1 MGTVNNMA
9 EERVSKASLDET
21 IEHIQRVLEELR
33 PAILQDGGDIHF
45 VRFENGT
52 VFVRLQGACVSCPIS
67 FITLKMGLET
77 QLKEKILGV
86 ENVESIDSDDG
97 V

>member
-1 MGTVNNMA
+1 MD
-9 EERVSKASLDET
+9 ASLSEK
-21 IEHIQRVLEELR
+21 IEHIKRVLEELR

-52 VFVRLQGACVSCPIS
+52 VFVQLHGACVSCPIS

-77 QLKEKILGV
+77 QLKEKVPGV
-86 ENVESIDSDDG
+86 KSVVSVDDEQSIHINVF
-97 V
+97 

>member
-1 MGTVNNMA
+1 MA
-9 EERVSKASLDET
+9 EEVTSEVLLSEK
-21 IEHIQRVLEELR
+21 IEHIQRVLAELR

-52 VFVRLQGACVSCPIS
+52 VFVKLHGACVSCPIS

-77 QLKEKILGV
+77 QLKEKVPGV
-86 ENVESIDSDDG
+86 TSVEAIDPDDLA
-97 V
+97 

>member
-1 MGTVNNMA
+1 MPK
-9 EERVSKASLDET
+9 KAIDTALSEK
-21 IEHIQRVLEELR
+21 IEHIKDVLAQLR

-52 VFVRLQGACVSCPIS
+52 VFVQLHGACVSCPIS

-77 QLKEKILGV
+77 QLKERVPGV
-86 ENVESIDSDDG
+86 ESVVSIDDE
-97 V
+97 

>member
-1 MGTVNNMA
+1 MGKVNNMA
-9 EERVSKASLDET
+9 DEAINVPLNEK
-21 IEHIQRVLEELR
+21 IEHIKAVLEELR

-52 VFVRLQGACVSCPIS
+52 VFVKLNGACVSCPIS

-77 QLKEKILGV
+77 QLKEKVSGI
-86 ENVESIDSDDG
+86 ESVVSVDDE
-97 V
+97 

>member
-1 MGTVNNMA
+1 MA
-9 EERVSKASLDET
+9 EIAVNPLDEKS
-21 IEHIQRVLEELR
+21 EHIKRVLEELR

-52 VFVRLQGACVSCPIS
+52 VFVQLHGACVSCPIS

-77 QLKEKILGV
+77 QLKAKVPGV
-86 ENVESIDSDDG
+86 ESVVSVDDE
-97 V
+97 

>member
-1 MGTVNNMA
+1 MA
-9 EERVSKASLDET
+9 DKAMNVSLDEKV
-21 IEHIQRVLEELR
+21 EHIQRVLAELR

-52 VFVRLQGACVSCPIS
+52 VFVQLHGACVSCPIS

-77 QLKEKILGV
+77 QLKEKVPGV
-86 ENVESIDSDDG
+86 NAVVSVDDE
-97 V
+97 

>member
-1 MGTVNNMA
+1 MIRGIDTLT
-9 EERVSKASLDET
+9 ER
-21 IEHIQRVLEELR
+21 IQAVLAELR

-52 VFVRLQGACVSCPIS
+52 VFVRLHGACVSCPIS

-77 QLKEKILGV
+77 QLKEKVPGV
-86 ENVESIDSDDG
+86 ESVVSIDDE
-97 V
+97 

>member
-1 MGTVNNMA
+1 MGKVEHM
-9 EERVSKASLDET
+9 DEK
-21 IEHIQRVLEELR
+21 IQHIKDVLETLR

-77 QLKEKILGV
+77 QLKEKVPGVISIESVDPDDIL
-86 ENVESIDSDDG
+86 
-97 V
+97 